1 MMEVSNQPRLL
12 FNGVDFVN
20 ISFNTVKQ
28 YDNNTAIDLKIE
40 PKVFYPENDN
50 TTFKIVM
57 EVLASCQDYFY
68 LNVVGVGNFELDK
81 EFNDDKLKKVFVNTN
96 APAIMFPYVRSFIA
110 TLTAN
115 IGNITGTLTI
125 PTQFFQGDLPE
136 IPNNNFTDAKK

>member
-1 MMEVSNQPRLL
+1 MEVSNQPRLL